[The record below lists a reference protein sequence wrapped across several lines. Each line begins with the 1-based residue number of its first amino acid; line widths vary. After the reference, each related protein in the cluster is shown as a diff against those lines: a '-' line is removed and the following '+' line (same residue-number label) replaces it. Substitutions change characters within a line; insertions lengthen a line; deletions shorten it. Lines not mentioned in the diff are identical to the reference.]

1 MTTLTVQSI
10 RQQISELAGLDNGYK
25 NGIPVYF
32 DVCEMQ
38 HRISDW
44 RSKPMGRFQIKVDN
58 RSGGR
63 PTIVRSTKEGKVDW
77 DKIIAA
83 IDEYVRVRKAEI
95 ARENRK
101 ASNADIAKAARDSYT
116 GKRHVSDWSG
126 GACTVIPSSTE
137 EGKMRVQWDFGS
149 CDLEKAK
156 KILAFA
162 QSLED

>member
-1 MTTLTVQSI
+1 MTLTEQSI
-10 RQQISELAGLDNGYK
+10 RQQINELAGINGGYK
-25 NGIPVYF
+25 GGIPVYF
-32 DVCEMQ
+32 DVREMH
-38 HRISDW
+38 HRLTAW
-44 RSKPMGRFQIKVDN
+44 RSKPMGRFQVKVDN

-63 PTIVRSTKEGKVDW
+63 PTIVRSTTEGKIDW
-77 DKIIAA
+77 DKIVAA
-83 IDEYVRVRKAEI
+83 IDEYVRVRQAEV

-126 GACTVIPSSTE
+126 SSCTVIPSSVE
-137 EGKMRVQWDFGS
+137 EGKMRVQWDFGTV
-149 CDLEKAK
+149 DLEKAM